1 LLKFVGA
8 DESLAF
14 FEKKGRYVAV
24 YFDTNLVADFSQV
37 EIAQKLA
44 ALPDKPTKQAF
55 SSSVIELANA
65 ALIEVSPI
73 AASGNRMYTIPEG
86 VVAEAKK
93 ALEWRKKYKRGGTPV
108 GLNTARTLARGG
120 QIGIRKVRHIA
131 KYFPRHEVDKKGKG
145 WAPGEDK
152 FPSNGRIAW
161 ALWGGDAAWRW
172 SRAIVERENRK
183 ARTAGG
189 YMLPGY
195 EDHLDTYGFGNYDS
209 DVNPFK
215 VAHELDANVG
225 PEFMARVR
233 MDGSGIDRLYKIDID
248 GTVSIWD
255 DFGWDDLGHVD
266 GDVYYYDQALDDS
279 EDNVEV
285 EHVLIDPSSA
295 VIISAFF
302 QERPF
307 QPVLLEEIDPEETAL
322 MAEGLA
328 EEDFAMI
335 DRVLTAAGEPKPT
348 GAIDPNDN
356 IDTPAEKAARAAKQ
370 PKDALGRFAK
380 VGTKVVIADDFARG
394 KGEITAINTDDGTVD
409 VLLENG
415 EVVTVPSNTVKGQD
429 EELEGLK
436 VQTRPMGAPL
446 DMSGI
451 LGEPRTPSNRPKAH
465 LPGTLPPMTR
475 DELRSMMYNWDSW
488 VISQRKKFKP
498 LTSAGEPTGKTQTPE
513 TSDIPAKYLALVS
526 PDDKTAVMDIV
537 ALVPE
542 TKETTTPVLY
552 ERKDG
557 TWQRNDQI
565 LMDLKSSTPPPV
577 VELDDKEVLNDVLVQ
592 ADQGMTSSAYNFHI
606 FWETVVEPLLA
617 AGGIDRNRGNAETL
631 RRYWTMGKGAAK
643 IRWGT
648 PGDWKRCV
656 RYLTKY
662 MGPRAKGYC
671 QLRHKDA
678 TGIYTGSKFNPGRE
692 NSTDEFLM
700 GELPGENITQAT
712 EVTESDMLIPIVEI
726 MAEPDDLYD
735 DSWEPED
742 VICKAMDELAKCL
755 DEEFEA
761 LIAAGGLDRNRGNAE
776 ALRRYWTR
784 GKGAL
789 KIRWGTPGDWTRCVR
804 QLSKYMGPRAK
815 GYCQLRHKEVT
826 GVYTGSKFNV
836 GKKRGR
842 QASAS
847 LFASEQEFDTAIIQ
861 RAELAARAA
870 DAREKIGL
878 VAAAPKP
885 AHGARFFIPMLIP
898 EEVESGDG
906 RKFDKGAISMRELPV
921 PLLWQIKT
929 GQGHDGSVVVGRI
942 DYIERV
948 DGGMGNAYGV
958 FDSGPYGREAE
969 RLVRHGFLRGVSVDL
984 DQFQAKEDKK
994 PSKET
999 ADDGQEYGK
1008 DKLTINKARI
1018 MAATIVAKPAFQEC
1032 SILIEESGD
1041 QEDIVTPEDGVYE
1054 ESLETFADVEPI
1066 IASGYLESDVPVTP
1080 PASWFENPKLTK
1092 PTPLTVDKDG
1102 RIYGHIAAWHVSH
1115 IGLPR
1120 STKPPRSRSKYAY
1133 FHTGVIHTA
1142 EGMDIPVGQLTL
1154 AGGHAPLNVDAAAA
1168 AKHYD
1173 DTASAV
1179 ADVHMGEDEYGIW
1192 CAGSLRPDVDELQV
1206 RALRASAPSGDW
1218 RPINGSLEL
1227 VAVCQVNVPGFPIA
1241 RAMVAS
1247 GKIMALVAAGA
1258 SELAIMKSRAVGNLV
1273 AQADMLGQL
1282 AASAPNLKDRVR
1294 EAKKKMREAN
1304 LEAITASAAE
1314 MREKALTAA
1323 AVAELAKISEE
1334 ERMALAEEGKAMP
1347 DGSYPIRNVDDLKN
1361 AIQAYGRSK
1370 ASERKAVRKHIIK
1383 RARKLRQADLIP
1395 SHWLHADSMEAAEKV
1410 AAMRAAITAAATGE
1424 FRDYSE
1430 ETREK
1435 YAEEGLALPDGSFP
1449 IENEED
1455 LKRAIKAHGRAKD
1468 IELAKKHIVK
1478 RAKAL
1483 GREDLIPEEWTSKTA
1498 AAYVR
1503 EVVVAAG
1510 PKAEEISETELK
1522 KLKEAKEEADKQT
1535 EEEIKAAEEV
1545 EKAKSAP
1552 IRDEEGRVKYISG
1565 VNQPRDAKGKYRKVL
1580 ARLKQ
1585 DLGVAGLSRALKRVE
1600 EAENLDFAGD
1610 YAASAAASSELLGMI
1625 DRLDAQ
1631 ALNPEALENVRLTAA
1646 ELGKTIANLPLPF
1659 GKEAQKVRYSD
1670 LPAGLKDLI
1679 EGMIDRVES
1688 KIGKEDADIA
1698 TQKLKSYMSGADLFS
1713 QGEVQSEMSKLLR
1726 LLT

>member
-8 DESLAF
+8 DDSLAF
-14 FEKKGRYVAV
+14 FEKKGKYAAV

-37 EIAQKLA
+37 EIAQRLA
-44 ALPDKPTKQAF
+44 ALPNKPAKQAF
-55 SSSVIELANA
+55 SNSVIELANA
-65 ALIEVSPI
+65 ALTEISPI
-73 AASGNRMYTIPEG
+73 AASGDRMYTIPEG
-86 VVAEAKK
+86 VVVEAKK
-93 ALEWRKKYKRGGTPV
+93 ALEWRKKFKRGGTPV

-215 VAHELDANVG
+215 IAHELDLNVG

-248 GTVSIWD
+248 GTVSVWD

-266 GDVYYYDQALDDS
+266 GDVYYYDQALDNP

-295 VIISAFF
+295 VIISAFM

-328 EEDFAMI
+328 EEDFGMI
-335 DRVLTAAGEPKPT
+335 DRVLTAAGVVDQD
-348 GAIDPNDN
+348 GNY
-356 IDTPAEKAARAAKQ
+356 TPEERSALAKGQ
-370 PKDALGRFAK
+370 PRDASGKFAK
-380 VGTKVVIADDFARG
+380 VGTKVVIAQDYSRG
-394 KGEITAINTDDGTVD
+394 KGEITAINSEDGTVD
-409 VLLENG
+409 VLLDNG
-415 EVVTVPSNTVKGQD
+415 KSVTVPSNSTKELKDSEKGY
-429 EELEGLK
+429 EVVNTEPRG
-436 VQTRPMGAPL
+436 VPL
-446 DMSGI
+446 DVSGI
-451 LGEPRTPSNRPKAH
+451 LGEPRTPSNMPKAH
-465 LPGTLPPMTR
+465 LPGTLPPMSR
-475 DELRSMMYNWDSW
+475 EDLSSLMRNWDSW
-488 VISQRKKFKP
+488 VLNQRKRFKP
-498 LTSAGEPTGKTQTPE
+498 IKSSVDPQASGTQTPSS
-513 TSDIPAKYLALVS
+513 SDISAKYLAIVS
-526 PDDKTAVMDIV
+526 PDDKSAVMDIV
-537 ALVPE
+537 AIVPE

-552 ERKDG
+552 ERKEG
-557 TWQRNDQI
+557 KWVKNDQI
-565 LMDLKSSTPPPV
+565 LLDLKSATPPPV
-577 VELDDKEVLNDVLVQ
+577 VEIDDKEVLNDVLSQ
-592 ADQGMTSSAYNFHI
+592 ADQGVTSSAYSFDI
-606 FWETVVEPLLA
+606 FWE
-617 AGGIDRNRGNAETL
+617 
-631 RRYWTMGKGAAK
+631 K
-643 IRWGT
+643 IVD
-648 PGDWKRCV
+648 P
-656 RYLTKY
+656 
-662 MGPRAKGYC
+662 
-671 QLRHKDA
+671 
-678 TGIYTGSKFNPGRE
+678 
-692 NSTDEFLM
+692 
-700 GELPGENITQAT
+700 IT
-712 EVTESDMLIPIVEI
+712 
-726 MAEPDDLYD
+726 
-735 DSWEPED
+735 
-742 VICKAMDELAKCL
+742 
-755 DEEFEA
+755 
-761 LIAAGGLDRNRGNAE
+761 AAGGLDRNRGNAE

-826 GVYTGSKFNV
+826 GVYTGSKYNV

-842 QASAS
+842 QGAAS
-847 LFASEQEFDTAIIQ
+847 LFASEQDFDSIIIQ
-861 RAELAARAA
+861 RSELAARAA

-878 VAAAPKP
+878 VASAPKSNS
-885 AHGARFFIPMLIP
+885 GARFYIPILIP
-898 EEVESGDG
+898 EETESGDG
-906 RKFDKGAISMRELPV
+906 RKFKKGAISTRELPV

-929 GQGHDGSVVVGRI
+929 GSGHDGSVVVGRI
-942 DYIERV
+942 DYIERI

-958 FDSGPYGREAE
+958 FDNGPYGREAE

-984 DQFQAKEDKK
+984 DQFEAKEDKQ
-994 PSKET
+994 SKKENS
-999 ADDGQEYGK
+999 DDAQEYGK

-1054 ESLETFADVEPI
+1054 ESLETFTDVEPVV
-1066 IASGYLESDVPVTP
+1066 ASGYLESEIPVTP
-1080 PASWFENPKLTK
+1080 SAAWFENPKLTK

-1102 RIYGHIAAWHVSH
+1102 RIYGHIAAWHVNH

-1179 ADVHMGEDEYGIW
+1179 ADVHVGEDEYGIW

-1218 RPINGSLEL
+1218 RPINGALEL

-1241 RAMVAS
+1241 RAMIAS

-1273 AQADMLGQL
+1273 AQADMLAQL
-1282 AASAPNLKDRVR
+1282 AATAPNLKNRVR

-1314 MREKALTAA
+1314 LREKALTAA
-1323 AVAELAKISEE
+1323 AIAELAKISQE
-1334 ERMALAEEGKAMP
+1334 ERMALAKEGKAMP
-1347 DGSYPIRNVDDLKN
+1347 DGAYPIRNVEDLKN

-1383 RARKLRQADLIP
+1383 RARQLRQADLIP

-1410 AAMRAAITAAATGE
+1410 AAMRAAITAAATVE
-1424 FRDYSE
+1424 AD
-1430 ETREK
+1430 T
-1435 YAEEGLALPDGSFP
+1435 
-1449 IENEED
+1449 D
-1455 LKRAIKAHGRAKD
+1455 LD
-1468 IELAKKHIVK
+1468 
-1478 RAKAL
+1478 
-1483 GREDLIPEEWTSKTA
+1483 TSNPS
-1498 AAYVR
+1498 YIR

-1510 PKAEEISETELK
+1510 PKVEEISETELK
-1522 KLKEAKEEADKQT
+1522 KLKKVKEEADKQT
-1535 EEEIKAAEEV
+1535 EEEIEAAEEV

-1552 IRDEEGRVKYISG
+1552 ARDEEGRIKYISG

-1585 DLGVAGLSRALKRVE
+1585 DLGVAGLSRALKKVE
-1600 EAENLDFAGD
+1600 DAENLDFAGD
-1610 YAASAAASSELLGMI
+1610 YSASAAASSELLGMI
-1625 DRLDAQ
+1625 DRLDAK

-1659 GKEAQKVRYSD
+1659 GKEAEKVRYSD
-1670 LPAGLKDLI
+1670 LPTGLKDLI

-1698 TQKLKSYMSGADLFS
+1698 TQKLKSYMSGADVFS